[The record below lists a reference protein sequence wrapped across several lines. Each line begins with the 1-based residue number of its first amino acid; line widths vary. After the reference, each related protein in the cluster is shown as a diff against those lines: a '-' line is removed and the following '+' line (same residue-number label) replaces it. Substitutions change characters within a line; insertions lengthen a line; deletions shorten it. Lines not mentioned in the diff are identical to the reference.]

1 VSSQGRNLVNVL
13 HSARSPIEAGRVALT
28 AGVALL
34 AIFCIVVPRIGPL
47 AVIVCTM
54 LASVVLLFHEFRT
67 KEWGEVVRT
76 TFVRPEILFGVWT
89 IIACLWAVAPFSAL
103 SKAACL
109 TGFTLHAIVLSRHI
123 VNVDLATIADI
134 SRGLAIGFCVGA
146 LYLFIEI
153 TMADFIGRAA
163 LTYVPEIERGVAKHA
178 KMADG
183 VITSISGAHMS
194 RVSAVL
200 CLMWCPAVLASLLYF
215 KGIAK
220 WAFLG
225 VAAVIALTI
234 LLHRHS
240 HSQTAELALFVGLVF
255 LAIAAFSVPLA
266 RWLAGVSFVAL
277 LFLIVPLSLGMYA
290 LKLHENPDLFKSGRA
305 RVVIWNYTAERIL
318 ENPVL
323 GIGTY
328 STRYLDE
335 QRLAEAKQQAQAAKL
350 VVPAQTRAHPHNIY
364 LHVWYEL
371 GVIGA
376 LAFAFLGI
384 SLLLKVDQLR
394 PPASILAIGHFAI
407 CMIVISSTYGL
418 WQNWFQSAFVL
429 SILVLILVASPML
442 IRSRQD
448 STEASPL
455 TNGGAQGGHT

>member
-1 VSSQGRNLVNVL
+1 M
-13 HSARSPIEAGRVALT
+13 ALT
-28 AGVALL
+28 AGVAL
-34 AIFCIVVPRIGPL
+34 IVTFCIIVPRIGPL

-54 LASVVLLFHEFRT
+54 LASAVLLFQEFRT
-67 KEWGEVVRT
+67 KEWSEVVRT
-76 TFVRPEILFGVWT
+76 TLVRPELLFGVWT

-103 SKAACL
+103 SKAAFL
-109 TGFTLHAIVLSRHI
+109 AGFTLHAIVLSRHI
-123 VNVDLATIADI
+123 VNIDPATVADI
-134 SRGLAIGFCVGA
+134 SRGLGIGFCVAA

-163 LTYVPEIERGVAKHA
+163 LTYLPELERGVGKHA
-178 KMADG
+178 KMAGG
-183 VITSISGAHMS
+183 VITSVSGAHIS

-200 CLMWCPAVLASLLYF
+200 CLMWCPALLAGLVYF
-215 KGIAK
+215 RGAAK
-220 WAFLG
+220 WAVLG
-225 VAAVIALTI
+225 ITMLIALTV

-255 LAIAAFSVPLA
+255 MGIAAVSVPLA
-266 RWLAGVSFVAL
+266 RWLTGASFAAL
-277 LFLIVPLSLGMYA
+277 LFLIVPLSIGMYA
-290 LKLHENPDLFKSGRA
+290 VKLHENPDFFKSGRA

-318 ENPVL
+318 ETPVF
-323 GIGTY
+323 GVGTY

-335 QRLAEAKQQAQAAKL
+335 QRMVEAKQEARAANL

-376 LAFAFLGI
+376 LAFAFLGF
-384 SLLLKVDQLR
+384 SLLMRVDQLR

-407 CMIVISSTYGL
+407 CMVVISSTYGL

-429 SILVLILVASPML
+429 SILMLILVASPML
-442 IRSRQD
+442 VRSPRD
-448 STEASPL
+448 VAETSPR
-455 TNGGAQGGHT
+455 TSDDKQAGHV

>member
-1 VSSQGRNLVNVL
+1 MNVQN
-13 HSARSPIEAGRVALT
+13 SARSPIETRRAALT

-34 AIFCIVVPRIGPL
+34 VTFCIVVPRIGPL

-54 LASVVLLFHEFRT
+54 LAGVVLLYQEFKT
-67 KEWGEVVRT
+67 KNWGEVVRT
-76 TFVRPEILFGVWT
+76 TFVRPEILFGVWA
-89 IIACLWAVAPFSAL
+89 IIACLWAAAPFSAL
-103 SKAACL
+103 SKAAFL
-109 TGFTLHAIVLSRHI
+109 AGSALHAIVLSRHI
-123 VNVDLATIADI
+123 VNIDQASIADI

-163 LTYVPEIERGVAKHA
+163 LTYMPELDRGVDKHA
-178 KMADG
+178 KITGG
-183 VITSISGAHMS
+183 VITAVSGAHMS

-200 CLMWCPAVLASLLYF
+200 CLTWCPAVLAALLYL

-220 WAFLG
+220 WAVLG
-225 VAAVIALTI
+225 MAGVIALTV
-234 LLHRHS
+234 LLHGHS
-240 HSQTAELALFVGLVF
+240 HSQTAELALSVGLVF
-255 LAIAAFSVPLA
+255 LAIATISVPLA
-266 RWLAGVSFVAL
+266 RWLAGASFAAL

-290 LKLHENPDLFKSGRA
+290 LKLHESPDLFKSGRA

-318 ENPVL
+318 ENPIL

-335 QRLAEAKQQAQAAKL
+335 RRVAEAKQKAKEANL

-376 LAFAFLGI
+376 LAFAFLAF
-384 SLLLKVDQLR
+384 SLLRRVDQLR
-394 PPASILAIGHFAI
+394 VPGSILAIGHFGV

-429 SILVLILVASPML
+429 SILVLILVASPL
-442 IRSRQD
+442 RVRSAQD
-448 STEASPL
+448 VAETSSRAD
-455 TNGGAQGGHT
+455 GGEQADHA

>member
-1 VSSQGRNLVNVL
+1 MNVF
-13 HSARSPIEAGRVALT
+13 HSAWSALEAKRVALT
-28 AGVALL
+28 GGVALL
-34 AIFCIVVPRIGPL
+34 VVFCIVVPRIGPL

-54 LASVVLLFHEFRT
+54 VASVVLLFQEFRT
-67 KEWGEVVRT
+67 KDWGEVVRT
-76 TFVRPEILFGVWT
+76 TLVRPEILFGLWAIV
-89 IIACLWAVAPFSAL
+89 ACLWAAAPFSAL
-103 SKAACL
+103 SKAAFL
-109 TGFTLHAIVLSRHI
+109 AGFTLHAIVLSRHI
-123 VNVDLATIADI
+123 VNIDPATVADI

-163 LTYVPEIERGVAKHA
+163 LTYLPELDRGVGKHA
-178 KMADG
+178 KMTGG
-183 VITSISGAHMS
+183 VITAVSGAHMS

-200 CLMWCPAVLASLLYF
+200 CLMWCPAVLAALLYL

-220 WAFLG
+220 WAVLG
-225 VAAVIALTI
+225 IAAAIAITI
-234 LLHRHS
+234 LLHGHS

-255 LAIAAFSVPLA
+255 LAIATISVPLA
-266 RWLAGVSFVAL
+266 RWLAGASFAGL

-290 LKLHENPDLFKSGRA
+290 FKLHENPDLFKSGRA

-335 QRLAEAKQQAQAAKL
+335 QRVDEAKRQAKAANL

-376 LAFAFLGI
+376 LAFAFLGF
-384 SLLLKVDQLR
+384 SLLLRVDQLR
-394 PPASILAIGHFAI
+394 TPASILAIGHFGI

-429 SILVLILVASPML
+429 SILVLILVASSMRV
-442 IRSRQD
+442 RS
-448 STEASPL
+448 
-455 TNGGAQGGHT
+455 AQTVAESSLRVDDGEKAGLA